1 MSLSEYLQ
9 GGMVP
14 RSDVRMHQSSFPVSI
29 LAVVAIYSM
38 IVPFVLID
46 ASVALYHAV
55 YFRAFGL
62 PFVRRKDH
70 VVLDRGRLAGLNFGQ
85 RVNCLYCDY
94 ANGVLSWVRAV
105 TTVTEAY
112 SCAIKHP
119 SGIRSHDASGYYEAA
134 DFAIAKPVRK

>member
-9 GGMVP
+9 GGVVP
-14 RSDVRMHQSSFPVSI
+14 RSDVRMHQASFPASI
-29 LAVVAIYSM
+29 AAAVVIYSM
-38 IVPFVLID
+38 IVPFVFID

-70 VVLDRGRLAGLNFGQ
+70 VILDRGRLAGLNFGQ
-85 RVNCLYCDY
+85 RMNCLYCDY

-119 SGIRSHDASGYYEAA
+119 SGIRSQEAAGYYEAA